1 MPSTSLLGDD
11 YPYYNYIKTT
21 EQLGMSSKGTLETVG
36 KDVIG
41 LGAYAATLATG
52 GSLNGKWATTVRRPL
67 GNKYFLQSGGKC
79 TDVKSG
85 LEVDRYIYVNNVPM
99 GRIPFVSSLIN
110 ANFKDMRGLI
120 PGTIEQLNV
129 FDPVAIIRG
138 LASGSQPDCQELTMQ
153 TIDINN
159 NTSTETQFVTLADI
173 TDMDSCTFLNKKN
186 PVTGEACRETFSNMD
201 VVDTNPNTIDTNV
214 DTTLKT
220 YGPDLSKD
228 IKTQMYFI
236 SVGILGVYVAF
247 KGLQKM
253 KLIPQ

>member
-1 MPSTSLLGDD
+1 MPSTSLFGDN
-11 YPYYNYIKTT
+11 YPYYNYIKTPVD
-21 EQLGMSSKGTLETVG
+21 LGMSTKGDLATVG
-36 KDVIG
+36 KDIIG

-52 GSLNGKWATTVRRPL
+52 GDLNGKWATTVKRPL

-79 TDVKSG
+79 NDVKTG

-129 FDPVAIIRG
+129 FNPVAIIRG
-138 LASGSQPDCQELTMQ
+138 LASGSKPDCQELTME
-153 TIDINN
+153 TIDVNN
-159 NTSTETQFVTLADI
+159 NSSLETNFVTLADI
-173 TDMDSCTFLNKKN
+173 SDMDNCTFLDKKN
-186 PVTGEACRETFSNMD
+186 PVTGEVCRETFSNMD
-201 VVDTNPNTIDTNV
+201 QTNTIDPS
-214 DTTLKT
+214 LKT
-220 YGPDLSKD
+220 YVPALTKD
-228 IKTQMYFI
+228 MKNQMYFI
-236 SVGILGVYVAF
+236 SVGILGVYIAF

>member
-1 MPSTSLLGDD
+1 MPSTSLLGDY

-79 TDVKSG
+79 TDVNSG
-85 LEVDRYIYVNNVPM
+85 LEVDRYIYVNNVPT

-173 TDMDSCTFLNKKN
+173 KDMDNCTFLNKKN

-214 DTTLKT
+214 DPSLKT
-220 YGPDLSKD
+220 YAPDLSKD